1 MLIQWFGSIA
11 GYLDASKK
19 GADQKKK
26 HKKINQKKPVGRRT
40 QCQYPAEDNCPRAKI
55 QRAHL
60 TANTKRTAVQEIWD
74 PCIALTKNNAT
85 SVKCRYCKE

>member
-26 HKKINQKKPVGRRT
+26 TQKNKPKKARGKKNPVPISGRRQLPASKNSAGTFDCEHKKNRCARNLGPLYRADQK
-40 QCQYPAEDNCPRAKI
+40 
-55 QRAHL
+55 
-60 TANTKRTAVQEIWD
+60 
-74 PCIALTKNNAT
+74 
-85 SVKCRYCKE
+85 